1 MGRKYGYKTG
11 LPDHRDHKFSFS
23 GSPSNLPPTFSLAQ
37 WDSIV
42 FDQGQLGSC
51 TANAISGALKTWMV
65 KNDYKYPY
73 VPSRLDIY
81 YQERVLEGTVNQ
93 DAGAIIRDGFKVIN
107 DMGVCPEDENSQWN
121 WPYDISKFTQAPPPS
136 CEADGMLHKCLSYA
150 QVNQD
155 KASIQSALINGFPL
169 VIGISVF
176 EQIESSQCAKD
187 GIITVPGLFDAPIG
201 GHALRVSSY
210 DENYV
215 SGPNSWGKS
224 WGDNGYYHLPWA
236 YVLNPQLCSDIWSV
250 GLIT

>member
-1 MGRKYGYKTG
+1 MSHKYGYKRG
-11 LPDHRDHKFSFS
+11 LPDHRDHKYAFS
-23 GSPSNLPPTFSLAQ
+23 GAPSSLPPAFSLAQ

-65 KNDYKYPY
+65 KNNYKWPY
-73 VPSRLDIY
+73 TPSRLEIY
-81 YQERVLEGTVNQ
+81 YQERAIEGTINQ

-107 DMGVCPEDENSQWN
+107 SLGVCPEDETSDWN
-121 WPYDISKFTQAPPPS
+121 WPYDISKYTDAPPVRS
-136 CEADGMLHKCLSYA
+136 MADAALHKCLTYSS
-150 QVNQD
+150 VNQD
-155 KASIQSALINGFPL
+155 QASIQGALVAGFPL
-169 VIGISVF
+169 VIGIAVF
-176 EQIESSQCAKD
+176 NGIESQQCAKT
-187 GIITVPGLFDAPIG
+187 GIIPMPGMFDAPIG

-224 WGDNGYYHLPWA
+224 WGDKGYYHLPWS
-236 YVLNPQLCSDIWSV
+236 YVLNPDLCSDIWKV

>member
-1 MGRKYGYKTG
+1 MRHKYGYKRG
-11 LPDHRDHKFSFS
+11 LPDHRDHRYAFS
-23 GSPSNLPPTFSLAQ
+23 GAPTNLPAAFSLAQ

-65 KNDYKYPY
+65 KNNYKWPY
-73 VPSRLDIY
+73 VPSRLQIY
-81 YQERVLEGTVNQ
+81 YDERALEGTVDQ

-107 DMGVCPEDENSQWN
+107 STGVCPEDETSNWN
-121 WPYDISKFTQAPPPS
+121 WPYDISKFTDAPPS
-136 CEADGMLHKCLSYA
+136 NSMQDAGLHKCLTYA
-150 QVNQD
+150 SVNQD
-155 KASIQSALINGFPL
+155 QNSIKGALFAGFPL
-169 VIGISVF
+169 VIGIAVF
-176 EQIESSQCAKD
+176 ESIESQSTAET
-187 GIITVPGLFDAPIG
+187 GIIPMPGPFDSPIG

-224 WGDNGYYHLPWA
+224 WGDKGYFHLPWA
-236 YVLNPQLCSDIWSV
+236 YVLNPQLCSDIWSL

>member
-1 MGRKYGYKTG
+1 MNHKYGYRRG
-11 LPDHRDHKFSFS
+11 LPDHRDHKFAFN
-23 GSPSNLPPTFSLAQ
+23 GSPSSLPPAFSLAE
-37 WDSIV
+37 WDSVV

-65 KNDYKYPY
+65 KNGYKYPY
-73 VPSRLDIY
+73 IPSRLAIY
-81 YQERVLEGTVNQ
+81 YFERALEGTVNQ

-107 DMGVCPEDENSQWN
+107 SLGVGPEDESSSWN
-121 WPYDISKFTQAPPPS
+121 WPYDISKFTQAPPIPY
-136 CEADGMLHKCLSYA
+136 EADQKLHKCLTYA
-150 QVNQD
+150 SVNQD
-155 KASIQSALINGFPL
+155 KQSIQGALVAGFPL
-169 VIGISVF
+169 VIGIAVF
-176 EQIESSQCAKD
+176 DGIESPGAAAT
-187 GIITVPGLFDAPIG
+187 GVIPMPGLFDSPIG

-224 WGDNGYYHLPWA
+224 WGDKGYFHLPWA